1 MSDILTEADE
11 ALTDFECEY
20 AHCKMPGLVE
30 RLAEDLLEANH
41 RCLDLQYQLDDMDKE
56 NRKLRE
62 AVIFERAQY
71 IWGHRKCDSEQD
83 AFAVAERELR
93 AEGVIE

>member
-1 MSDILTEADE
+1 MTDILTLAES
-11 ALTDFECEY
+11 ALDDFECEY
-20 AHCKMPGLVE
+20 YHCKMPM
-30 RLAEDLLEANH
+30 
-41 RCLDLQYQLDDMDKE
+41 LQYQLDDMDKE

-71 IWGHRKCDSEQD
+71 IWCHRKCEDGKV

-93 AEGVIE
+93 AEGGNRIDDKID